1 MGGGKARPSAPRVGA
16 AAEPGDSPVTNP
28 RFRGRAAAVPMA
40 TRRREAAGESPR
52 PEAALRMELFAV
64 AAAAAS
70 LFLLLVFLIVLS
82 VYVGSGPLHQP
93 LAQSC

>member
-1 MGGGKARPSAPRVGA
+1 
-16 AAEPGDSPVTNP
+16 
-28 RFRGRAAAVPMA
+28 MA

-70 LFLLLVFLIVLS
+70 LFLLLVFLIFLS
-82 VYVGSGPLHQP
+82 VY
-93 LAQSC
+93 